1 MSLEYLNRQILNEY
15 TYRSELM
22 PVVDIIVGEKMTTHV
37 NY

>member
-15 TYRSELM
+15 IYRGKLM
-22 PVVDIIVGEKMTTHV
+22 PVVDIIVGEKMTTQV